1 MFLEIRNK
9 VFIDP
14 KNLSAFYLIDIL
26 KGDIP
31 LYQNQCG
38 IEDNEIQ
45 NENLYQI
52 VFIVSKDIKFFSKTL
67 TGSEAKKLLYDISL
81 VTNHGFDCSSVLYSK
96 GTA

>member
-14 KNLSAFYLIDIL
+14 KSLSAFYLIDIPTD
-26 KGDIP
+26 GPIDTSP
-31 LYQNQCG
+31 LG
-38 IEDNEIQ
+38 INHDEIQ
-45 NENLYQI
+45 NNNLYQV

-81 VTNHGFDCSSVLYSK
+81 VTNHGFSFE
-96 GTA
+96 